1 MLVETQFENI
11 FELADGKESTFK
23 EAFSSSWGNRTFS
36 QRASKIFK
44 KQKITEPKRKD
55 EKISALWQYYQDLT

>member
-11 FELADGKESTFK
+11 VELADGKESTFK
-23 EAFSSSWGNRTFS
+23 EAFSSSWGNRKLS
-36 QRASKIFK
+36 QITSKIFK

-55 EKISALWQYYQDLT
+55 EKISALWKYYQNLT